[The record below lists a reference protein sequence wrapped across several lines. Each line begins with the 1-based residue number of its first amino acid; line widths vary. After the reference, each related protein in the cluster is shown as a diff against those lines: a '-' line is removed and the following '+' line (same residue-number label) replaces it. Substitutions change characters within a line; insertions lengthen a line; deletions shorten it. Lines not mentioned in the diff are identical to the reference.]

1 MAARSEAKNPSCHA
15 RATRFFAL
23 PAPRAGKVSWKEF
36 VAVYEKQRAKLA
48 EDYEAAAA
56 SLSSRFK
63 AAKAPAEGMSKDD
76 AIALVRA
83 VGEAG
88 DMVAG
93 TDNGE

>member
-1 MAARSEAKNPSCHA
+1 MPSAHFCLVHL
-15 RATRFFAL
+15 L
-23 PAPRAGKVSWKEF
+23 PPSLAGKVSWKEF

-56 SLSSRFK
+56 SLSDRFK

-76 AIALVRA
+76 AVALVRA

-93 TDNGE
+93 TDNGECDSAAARVT